1 MGYYKLIWVFYQGAS
16 LSERLSMFLM
26 WSYCIEISNENIR
39 YVVNGCQVHGTYIAA
54 DNIRS
59 VMSAII
65 VWAQF
70 PRFLPPLRG
79 NVLSKARAR
88 QWRPRDTQR
97 EWIAAIVQL
106 VAVLYATDV
115 PLMVQMHW

>member
-1 MGYYKLIWVFYQGAS
+1 M
-16 LSERLSMFLM
+16 
-26 WSYCIEISNENIR
+26 SYCIETGNENIR
-39 YVVNGCQVHGTYIAA
+39 YVVSTASKYIPT

-88 QWRPRDTQR
+88 QWRPRHTQR
-97 EWIAAIVQL
+97 EWIAAIVQRRQHFMQ
-106 VAVLYATDV
+106 
-115 PLMVQMHW
+115 LMCR

>member
-1 MGYYKLIWVFYQGAS
+1 M
-16 LSERLSMFLM
+16 RH
-26 WSYCIEISNENIR
+26 CIQTGNENIR
-39 YVVNGCQVHGTYIAA
+39 YVVNGKYIPT
-54 DNIRS
+54 DNIRI

-97 EWIAAIVQL
+97 EWIAVIVQPT
-106 VAVLYATDV
+106 AVLYATDV